1 MSARAVLVIVA
12 HVLAAALAAAPAA
25 AEPLR
30 PGGYRI
36 FLEAEPA
43 YTLRPVV
50 TAADIAGARGG
61 TDDSADINRWQ
72 LVLIGYRPAGP
83 VFQLLNSSTR
93 LCLQPVRL
101 DSLTYSVGQNVCG
114 VADTGLWY
122 VSETN
127 GNRRLSL
134 ASDPSQTLYGDT
146 ASTSPVALLGRVGDE
161 PRARWIFRHL

>member
-1 MSARAVLVIVA
+1 MPARAVLVIVA
-12 HVLAAALAAAPAA
+12 HVLFAAAATPAAAAP
-25 AEPLR
+25 LR
-30 PGGYRI
+30 SGGYRI
-36 FLEAEPA
+36 FLEAQPA

-50 TAADIAGARGG
+50 TAADIADVRTSANEGAD
-61 TDDSADINRWQ
+61 TNRWEP
-72 LVLIGYRPAGP
+72 VLIGYRPAGP

-127 GNRRLSL
+127 GNRRVSL
-134 ASDPSQTLYGDT
+134 ASDPSRTLYGDT
-146 ASTSPVALLGRVGDE
+146 TSTTPVALLGAIGDE